1 MRTPKQAPQNL
12 KELRARIAAD
22 EFLRNKVIFADELAQ
37 KQIKSKRKGFIMS
50 KIRDDKAVKASS
62 HYTLGRVVG
71 EVFIHKGNAGKDF
84 LTVRV
89 RLIGGMTVSAYVGL
103 CDVVDGRYVCVKVTP
118 KENGF
123 TAYNCCPLSVDTKDF
138 VSGVYSQILRESDL
152 PF

>member
-1 MRTPKQAPQNL
+1 MRTPKQAPKNL

-22 EFLRNKVIFADELAQ
+22 EFFRNKVIFADELAQ
-37 KQIKSKRKGFIMS
+37 KQIKSKRKDSTMR
-50 KIRDDKAVKASS
+50 KIRDEKAVKASS

-71 EVFIHKGNAGKDF
+71 EVFIHQGRDGKGF

-89 RLIGGMTVSAYVGL
+89 RLVGGMTVSAYVGQ

-123 TAYNCCPLSVDTKDF
+123 TAYNCCPLSADTKDF
-138 VSGVYSQILRESDL
+138 VTGVYSQILRESGC

>member
-1 MRTPKQAPQNL
+1 MRTPKAAPQNL

-22 EFLRNKVIFADELAQ
+22 EFLRNRVIFADELAP
-37 KQIKSKRKGFIMS
+37 KQIKSKRKDSTMS
-50 KIRDDKAVKASS
+50 KIKDEKAVKASS

-71 EVFIHKGNAGKDF
+71 EVFIHQGRDGKGF

-89 RLIGGMTVSAYVGL
+89 RLIGGMTVSAYVGQ

-123 TAYNCCPLSVDTKDF
+123 TAYNCCPLSADTKDF
-138 VSGVYSQILRESDL
+138 VTGVYSQILRESGC

>member
-1 MRTPKQAPQNL
+1 MRTPNPAPQNL

-22 EFLRNKVIFADELAQ
+22 EFLRNRVIFADELAP
-37 KQIKSKRKGFIMS
+37 KQIKSKRKDSTMS
-50 KIRDDKAVKASS
+50 KIKDEKAVKASS

-71 EVFIHKGNAGKDF
+71 EVFIHQGRDGKSF

-89 RLIGGMTVSAYVGL
+89 RLIGGMTVSAYVGQ
-103 CDVVDGRYVCVKVTP
+103 CDVADGRYVCVKVTP

-123 TAYNCCPLSVDTKDF
+123 TAYNCCPLSADTKDF
-138 VSGVYSQILRESDL
+138 VTGVYSQILRESGC